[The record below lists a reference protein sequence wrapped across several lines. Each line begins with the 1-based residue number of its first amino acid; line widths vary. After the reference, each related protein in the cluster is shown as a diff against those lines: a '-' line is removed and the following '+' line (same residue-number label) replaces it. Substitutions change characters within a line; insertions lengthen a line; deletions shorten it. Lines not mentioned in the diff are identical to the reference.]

1 MMEVFEKLACDFQPL
16 TVFAKSSI
24 LDVLLVSEC
33 ASAFFFQVDQLTETV
48 RENDEIKDIYSHYF
62 DITLCNEKLEDT
74 VDQLI
79 RHLNHLANNSQWVP
93 ISWVY

>member
-1 MMEVFEKLACDFQPL
+1 MRLC
-16 TVFAKSSI
+16 I
-24 LDVLLVSEC
+24 
-33 ASAFFFQVDQLTETV
+33 FFQVDQLTETV

-79 RHLNHLANNSQWVP
+79 QHLNHLASNSQWVP